1 MYYLNLNLNNLFLKV
16 FSRKILLVSLIP
28 SIFSVGYSQTFS
40 CQELIEFSVS
50 NTNSIASRISRTN
63 QWQGINSRSYNDIND
78 DYLSKKKLREFG
90 EDVTIETEE
99 LAFRTSGEFNG
110 KLFYQKIQVYHPLV
124 GNDLNFIIWVSNS
137 EFIYNQYINELD
149 KSSDVSLSKSMTGYI
164 SDFLGFYSN
173 KLSIRQLRNTYF
185 ISISNKYNYEFK
197 FILIPIPL
205 IEKIHTYHE
214 EKVFDQSTK
223 TVEQTREYIN
233 KQNDSK
239 YLELAKTKLHD
250 LSYNRLI
257 SNSLTID
264 KIEEFLIEFP
274 NSDNREVLLE
284 LKTNLNFKNSMN
296 LVDISDIDNSIKEN
310 SFNEEQIT
318 KLESRK
324 LELIFNNTIILKDI
338 SSIILIIENNKFNQ
352 DQISKLNYRI
362 DNLKLNR
369 LVDKLNYFTIY
380 STDVLNTNYFREV
393 DEIKEEFLKLKHLGS
408 EKYILQLK
416 ENVYN
421 YTLNVMKNHD
431 VCEAGDGFLEKF
443 PNYKTNYIN
452 DTKKFCIDKRRNLIL
467 KDSFLSTIYKIK
479 LPYDASDADR
489 VLDMLNQLEV
499 LKPSIINENIINLK
513 FKWISVKEFHEY
525 KMDTTFLISKEFNND
540 NQTINKWIINSL
552 EENKSKMVNKNFT
565 GSFDF
570 FISSNQEIKLD
581 FFGNKK
587 ENKTIFNILKSNKS
601 KLNNQLN
608 INKWGNPVNAT
619 SNYIFDY
626 KNTTNELKLLFDKG
640 KFTYY
645 RDEMNQVSYN
655 RAQNF
660 LEESNRNWQRGI
672 YTFEDENININN
684 YENNELR
691 VLKYKSF
698 SGISATIPA
707 IILPNVGINK
717 VTGKK
722 NHGWVSMLFWGLAGS
737 AAYYYLEAENNYSDY
752 KNSSNQSEM
761 DEYYSS
767 YTSNLATS
775 RILSLSAI
783 GVNGISL
790 VYVFSKG
797 LSNMSKSRKYT
808 KKYKSL
814 TFKLN

>member
-1 MYYLNLNLNNLFLKV
+1 MV
-16 FSRKILLVSLIP
+16 
-28 SIFSVGYSQTFS
+28 
-40 CQELIEFSVS
+40 
-50 NTNSIASRISRTN
+50 
-63 QWQGINSRSYNDIND
+63 
-78 DYLSKKKLREFG
+78 
-90 EDVTIETEE
+90 
-99 LAFRTSGEFNG
+99 
-110 KLFYQKIQVYHPLV
+110 
-124 GNDLNFIIWVSNS
+124 
-137 EFIYNQYINELD
+137 
-149 KSSDVSLSKSMTGYI
+149 
-164 SDFLGFYSN
+164 
-173 KLSIRQLRNTYF
+173 
-185 ISISNKYNYEFK
+185 
-197 FILIPIPL
+197 
-205 IEKIHTYHE
+205 
-214 EKVFDQSTK
+214 
-223 TVEQTREYIN
+223 
-233 KQNDSK
+233 
-239 YLELAKTKLHD
+239 
-250 LSYNRLI
+250 
-257 SNSLTID
+257 
-264 KIEEFLIEFP
+264 
-274 NSDNREVLLE
+274 
-284 LKTNLNFKNSMN
+284 
-296 LVDISDIDNSIKEN
+296 
-310 SFNEEQIT
+310 
-318 KLESRK
+318 
-324 LELIFNNTIILKDI
+324 
-338 SSIILIIENNKFNQ
+338 
-352 DQISKLNYRI
+352 
-362 DNLKLNR
+362 
-369 LVDKLNYFTIY
+369 
-380 STDVLNTNYFREV
+380 
-393 DEIKEEFLKLKHLGS
+393 
-408 EKYILQLK
+408 
-416 ENVYN
+416 
-421 YTLNVMKNHD
+421 
-431 VCEAGDGFLEKF
+431 
-443 PNYKTNYIN
+443 
-452 DTKKFCIDKRRNLIL
+452 
-467 KDSFLSTIYKIK
+467 LSTIDKIK

-645 RDEMNQVSYN
+645 RDVMNQVSYN

-672 YTFEDENININN
+672 YTFEDENVNINN